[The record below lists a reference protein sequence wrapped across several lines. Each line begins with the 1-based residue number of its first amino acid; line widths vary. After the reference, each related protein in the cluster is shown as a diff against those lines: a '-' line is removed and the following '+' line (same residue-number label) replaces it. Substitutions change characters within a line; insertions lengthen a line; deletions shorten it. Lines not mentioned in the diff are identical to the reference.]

1 MWVETRP
8 GELASELFGTR
19 RNVYGLV
26 GTRRN
31 GQYEWKR
38 LECHQECQLQQMKN
52 IHASERVWTSRNS
65 SERVWTS
72 RNSSELIKQLELFPL
87 K

>member
-1 MWVETRP
+1 MPP
-8 GELASELFGTR
+8 GMSIAANGLWPLVQTVPNR

-38 LECHQECQLQQMKN
+38 IECQQECQLQQMKS

-65 SERVWTS
+65 SER
-72 RNSSELIKQLELFPL
+72 IKQLELFPL